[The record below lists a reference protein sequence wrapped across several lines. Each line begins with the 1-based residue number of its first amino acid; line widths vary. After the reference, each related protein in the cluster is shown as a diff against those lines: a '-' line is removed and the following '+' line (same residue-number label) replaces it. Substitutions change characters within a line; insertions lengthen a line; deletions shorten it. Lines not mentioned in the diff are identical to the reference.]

1 MPPFKKF
8 SIDCSIDSSL
18 TQLLMSLDRPT
29 NLALNAAGMELAIV
43 AARYNPELMDQ
54 LIHNTQAELSAHEA
68 SVTKIERVPGSAELP
83 LAAALMAQQPQKP
96 AAIIAL
102 GVVIAGS
109 THHHQVIGDSTAWA
123 LQQISLQNNLPVING
138 IIVVEKRSQAEERVG
153 AAINR
158 GAEFAAAAIE
168 MAHLTQKWTKNIK
181 TNR

>member
-1 MPPFKKF
+1 
-8 SIDCSIDSSL
+8 
-18 TQLLMSLDRPT
+18 MSFDRPT
-29 NLALNAAGMELAIV
+29 NLALNATGMELAIV
-43 AARYNPELMDQ
+43 AARFNPALMDQ
-54 LIHNTQAELSAHEA
+54 LIQHTQAELLTHGANIT
-68 SVTKIERVPGSAELP
+68 VMERVPGSAELP
-83 LAAALMAQQPQKP
+83 LAAALMAQQAQKP

-123 LQQISLQNNLPVING
+123 LQQISLQNNIPVING

-153 AAINR
+153 KAINR

-168 MAHLTQKWTKNIK
+168 MAQLTKKWTNNIK